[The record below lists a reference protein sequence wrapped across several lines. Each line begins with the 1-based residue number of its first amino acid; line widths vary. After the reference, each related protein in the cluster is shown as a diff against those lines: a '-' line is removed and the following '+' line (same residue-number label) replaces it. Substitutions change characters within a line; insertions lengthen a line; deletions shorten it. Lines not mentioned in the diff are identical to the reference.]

1 MLITP
6 CHNPAARPATPR
18 RRRGPCTFK
27 QRDLTA
33 AVKAV
38 AKAGAEVTGIRITP
52 DGNIVVSVG
61 KTLEPVQENEWDN
74 V

>member
-1 MLITP
+1 MVITP
-6 CHNPAARPATPR
+6 SHNPATSPATPR

-38 AKAGAEVTGIRITP
+38 AKAGVEVTGVRIAP

-61 KTLEPVQENEWDN
+61 RTPDPVPENEWDN